1 MVREKERKEKSVYV
15 IDKQTVVRLLLVLSK
30 EKKINIVN
38 TVLQDGIKEK
48 RVGRITENKV
58 WWKFVNVSYVQ

>member
-58 WWKFVNVSYVQ
+58 WWKFVNV